1 MVKITIDSYGDI
13 ELFLEKETKLI
24 GMTIEQL
31 DGERVTLYLDELE
44 AKGLSGILNV
54 FTNELK

>member
-54 FTNELK
+54 FVNELK

>member
-1 MVKITIDSYGDI
+1 MVKINIDSYGDI

-24 GMTIEQL
+24 GMTIEQP
-31 DGERVTLYLDELE
+31 DGKRVVLYLDELE